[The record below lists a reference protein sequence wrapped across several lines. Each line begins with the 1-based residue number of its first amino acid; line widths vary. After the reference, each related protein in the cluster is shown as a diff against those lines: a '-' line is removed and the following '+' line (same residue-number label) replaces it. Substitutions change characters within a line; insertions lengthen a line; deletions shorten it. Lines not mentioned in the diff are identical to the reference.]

1 MRFQFNEE
9 SMAMLSQSSIVS
21 LSKSQDIFSS
31 GSFQFIFMI
40 QKQWC
45 DWRSGKRYRQDRESW
60 NFFFFV
66 FCLRE
71 LSIHILSVMGFC
83 IFWFMQQGMVRRII
97 IMAFNLSSRS
107 SHGPLIKS
115 SVHFSVMIGGIKQ
128 KRSAWHD
135 WGNGHLPH
143 QVQLKSSTAILGHLV
158 SNPRAKLH
166 RAVIWLVFHIVT
178 VKFHFVVWQN

>member
-45 DWRSGKRYRQDRESW
+45 DWRSGKRNRQDRESW
-60 NFFFFV
+60 NFFFVVV

-83 IFWFMQQGMVRRII
+83 IFWFMQLGMVRRII

-115 SVHFSVMIGGIKQ
+115 SVHFSCCHLWAPNKSEREAGN
-128 KRSAWHD
+128 D
-135 WGNGHLPH
+135 WRNQAKKISLTWLRGWA
-143 QVQLKSSTAILGHLV
+143 SSSPGSTEELE
-158 SNPRAKLH
+158 SNSWSFGL
-166 RAVIWLVFHIVT
+166 
-178 VKFHFVVWQN
+178 